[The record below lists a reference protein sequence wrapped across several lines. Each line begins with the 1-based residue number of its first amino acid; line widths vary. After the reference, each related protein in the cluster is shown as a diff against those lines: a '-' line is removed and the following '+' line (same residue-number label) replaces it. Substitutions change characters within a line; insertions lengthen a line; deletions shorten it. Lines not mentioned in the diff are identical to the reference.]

1 MKQADFKDIWLHA
14 KDVPG
19 SHTIIVRNGREVSD
33 TAIEEA
39 AKIAAYYSK
48 MAKQSL
54 AAIDYTMVKYVK
66 KIPGGKPGMV
76 TYTNYKTVFV
86 KPELIKEA

>member
-1 MKQADFKDIWLHA
+1 
-14 KDVPG
+14 
-19 SHTIIVRNGREVSD
+19 
-33 TAIEEA
+33 
-39 AKIAAYYSK
+39 